1 MKLRVLVVDDTALFR
16 RVVSDAL
23 AQVPEVEVVGTAPNG
38 KIALE
43 RVETLSPDLIT
54 LDIEMPEMDGLEV
67 LAALKQRGKDCGV
80 VVVSA
85 LTRKGGE
92 LTIRALEQ
100 GAFDFVTKP
109 GGGDPPANLAAMRDA
124 LAPMISAYRR
134 RWEVRA
140 ILKGGGTSPVFP
152 SPAVSAGA
160 GPPVAGAMPPVAG
173 AALPTSH
180 KADLVCIGVSTG
192 GPNALARVLPALPAN
207 FPAPVLVVQHMPPLF
222 TQSLAASLAAKCA
235 VAVREAAEGER
246 LQAGTVY
253 IAPGGRQ
260 MKMVA
265 GPDGQP
271 RLHLT
276 DDPPENNCRPSVDY
290 LFRSVANH
298 YPGRVAAVI
307 MTGMGSDGVTGLRL
321 LKRKEAR
328 IIAQDEASCV
338 VYGMPG
344 EAVKAGVVDVI
355 APLERLADEIRLAV
369 KEARR

>member
-16 RVVSDAL
+16 RIVSDAL
-23 AQVPEVEVVGTAPNG
+23 VQLPEVEVVGTAPNG

-109 GGGDPPANLAAMRDA
+109 SGGDPPANLAAMRDA
-124 LAPMISAYRR
+124 LAPVISAYRR

-140 ILKGGGTSPVFP
+140 ILKSGGTAGVVSP
-152 SPAVSAGA
+152 SPAVSAG
-160 GPPVAGAMPPVAG
+160 GMPPTARPL
-173 AALPTSH
+173 ASH
-180 KADLVCIGVSTG
+180 QADLVCIGVSTG
-192 GPNALARVLPALPAN
+192 GPNALARVLPAFPAN

-246 LQAGTVY
+246 PLPGTVY
-253 IAPGGRQ
+253 IAPGGRH
-260 MKMVA
+260 MKMVI
-265 GPDGQP
+265 GPDSLP
-271 RLHLT
+271 RLQLT